1 MKNRKIIY
9 WILAA
14 LLVLAA
20 VGGWMIF
27 FLQRSSELKM
37 VFLNVGQGDA
47 ILISQGSNQ
56 ILVDG
61 GKSGKIV
68 LEKLG
73 KYIPFWDRKIEAIII
88 THPDFDHIA
97 GLIDVLKSYD
107 VKTVIRTDA
116 KSNSATFGKLSE
128 SISAEQAK
136 EVEARRGV
144 ALDFPGGAKMEIEYP
159 FSKEDYIL
167 SKNTNDGSVVA
178 KVVFGG
184 NSFLLT
190 GDFPIEKEEILVS
203 SSENIQSQFLKI
215 SHHGSKYSTSD
226 NFLEKVKPAEA
237 VISVGKNNYGHPS
250 SEVIERL
257 ERNGVKIRRTDQSG
271 DVIYR
276 CTEENCTVEEER

>member
-1 MKNRKIIY
+1 
-9 WILAA
+9 
-14 LLVLAA
+14 
-20 VGGWMIF
+20 
-27 FLQRSSELKM
+27 
-37 VFLNVGQGDA
+37 
-47 ILISQGSNQ
+47 
-56 ILVDG
+56 
-61 GKSGKIV
+61 
-68 LEKLG
+68 
-73 KYIPFWDRKIEAIII
+73 
-88 THPDFDHIA
+88 
-97 GLIDVLKSYD
+97 
-107 VKTVIRTDA
+107 
-116 KSNSATFGKLSE
+116 
-128 SISAEQAK
+128 
-136 EVEARRGV
+136 
-144 ALDFPGGAKMEIEYP
+144 MEIEYP

-203 SSENIQSQFLKI
+203 SLENIQSQVLKI
-215 SHHGSKYSTSD
+215 AHHGSKYSTSE